1 MYIYIIVLIL
11 LIIFLIIVG
20 ITINQNNKTP
30 NSEQKLT
37 QEEKIIQNMNKQ
49 LNQEIVQGIK
59 ERPIDRY
66 NKKEKNTLKPVN
78 IELLKKYF
86 SYEKE
91 YKVSK
96 ESMITYKG
104 KKYSVPTAYIGKY
117 VTIKEDDFEIYIYYS
132 TNYIC
137 SYNKKEQVKYL
148 YIV

>member
-1 MYIYIIVLIL
+1 MEYKKLIENLEKLDLIKIKSELPEYLDNHKKDSTSIIKCLKEL
-11 LIIFLIIVG
+11 
-20 ITINQNNKTP
+20 
-30 NSEQKLT
+30 
-37 QEEKIIQNMNKQ
+37 EKIIQNMNKQ

-117 VTIKEDDFEIYIYYS
+117 VTIKEDDFDIYIYYS
-132 TNYIC
+132 KNYRRFLIW
-137 SYNKKEQVKYL
+137 
-148 YIV
+148 